1 MNNDCVKMY
10 RTVDSANNGSP
21 ATWVVEKPDGTILDT
36 TNSPTQGLQEAMNYA
51 AANGYNFKKYGGG
64 IASKN
69 GQDVSILFLSGTL
82 VIPPLQTAHWEID
95 GTIVLD
101 SGITIDSMMTS
112 KLIFTG
118 QLVSGG
124 GCDVAVKLKPTNLL
138 PQDQGAGAVIT
149 SSIIHLPCI
158 SMSGRISATCIEL
171 DTSAHPIQDNNF
183 HFMEPN
189 NNNVQGSVGVR
200 VIHGSGFSGNKL
212 TVIGAHGAEGTTICN
227 GINASLPGAG
237 NSYGNSWYVSM
248 SPHGGVGLEDFSW
261 QDEFTL
267 SIAGTPLIG
276 IRAPSGIAA
285 SNWRYRVL
293 RNNGATQF
301 VGR

>member
-1 MNNDCVKMY
+1 MSNGCVIMY
-10 RTVDSANNGSP
+10 RTADSANNGSP
-21 ATWVVEKPDGTILDT
+21 ATWVVEKPDSSILDT
-36 TNSPTQGLQEAMNYA
+36 TNLPTQGLQEAMNYA

-64 IASKN
+64 IANKN

-82 VIPPLQTAHWEID
+82 VIPPLQTANWEID

-124 GCDVAVKLKPTNLL
+124 GCDVAVKIKPTNLL

-149 SSIIHLPCI
+149 SSEIRLPSI
-158 SMSGRISATCIEL
+158 SMTGRVSGTCIEL
-171 DTSAHPIQDNNF
+171 DTSSHPIADNEF

-189 NNNVQGSVGVR
+189 NNNVEGSVGVR
-200 VIHGSGFSGNKL
+200 VIHGAGFMGNKL
-212 TVIGAHGAEGTTICN
+212 TVIGAHGAQGTTICN
-227 GINASLPGAG
+227 GINTSMPGAA
-237 NSYGNSWYVSM
+237 NSYGNSWFVSM

-267 SIAGTPLIG
+267 SIAGTPSIG
-276 IRAPSGIAA
+276 VRAPSGIAA

-293 RNNGATQF
+293 RNNAPIQF
-301 VGR
+301 TTR